1 MAAGGF
7 KLNENN
13 LSLLLNR
20 KSFLDIEFNNYLN
33 LKFEQI
39 ATIEFIKEKRWYYLI
54 ITFNENVKKLKDN
67 ENYVAIDLGTKSIAT
82 CYSNKINNLQIENT
96 KFINLE
102 KRIENLQRKLSN
114 KKRYSKRYNRI
125 KEILNKKYKKLSNKN
140 KDFQH
145 KVSRKI
151 VNICI
156 ENEINTL
163 IVGDIKTKKCINKYA
178 NKLNKNNQGRGTL
191 SRTKE
196 FLKYKSQLSGINFHL
211 INEAY
216 TSQFNCLTGKKEF
229 SSNLNIREDEIKDGL
244 IIDRDLNGAVNI
256 YKKFTNE
263 FKVEWSNHLQELLT
277 LDKMYM
283 DHNSNLYMIKKL

>member
-102 KRIENLQRKLSN
+102 KRIENFQTRKD
-114 KKRYSKRYNRI
+114 I
-125 KEILNKKYKKLSNKN
+125 Q
-140 KDFQH
+140 KD
-145 KVSRKI
+145 I
-151 VNICI
+151 I
-156 ENEINTL
+156 E
-163 IVGDIKTKKCINKYA
+163 
-178 NKLNKNNQGRGTL
+178 
-191 SRTKE
+191 
-196 FLKYKSQLSGINFHL
+196 
-211 INEAY
+211 
-216 TSQFNCLTGKKEF
+216 
-229 SSNLNIREDEIKDGL
+229 
-244 IIDRDLNGAVNI
+244 
-256 YKKFTNE
+256 
-263 FKVEWSNHLQELLT
+263 
-277 LDKMYM
+277 
-283 DHNSNLYMIKKL
+283 